1 MKMLCAPTLQMYSLV
16 AFFPVYTYPLF
27 RDFQFTA
34 QKSHQ
39 YTLKK
44 ERKKK
49 NERKKGRKNAKTVT
63 FQFSLK
69 QDLTW
74 VEELYW
80 KKRSLS
86 QSSTSQAT
94 ATSLTAASI
103 ELACFW
109 FTARE
114 YHSQYLLTRLILL
127 TTAQRTQEFCPRNHR
142 LRASESALYLELA
155 FFAVDNRIR

>member
-1 MKMLCAPTLQMYSLV
+1 MKILCVPTTHPTHHSHFSDFIPTLTLGN
-16 AFFPVYTYPLF
+16 
-27 RDFQFTA
+27 FQFTT
-34 QKSHQ
+34 QESHR

-49 NERKKGRKNAKTVT
+49 RKIPTKTVT
-63 FQFSLK
+63 FQPSLK

-74 VEELYW
+74 VEELYL

-142 LRASESALYLELA
+142 LRAFECALYLELE
-155 FFAVDNRIR
+155 FFAADNRTR

>member
-1 MKMLCAPTLQMYSLV
+1 MKMLCVSKIHATHHSHFLEFIPTLTLGN
-16 AFFPVYTYPLF
+16 
-27 RDFQFTA
+27 FQFTT
-34 QKSHQ
+34 QESHR
-39 YTLKK
+39 YALKK
-44 ERKKK
+44 EKEKKIPT
-49 NERKKGRKNAKTVT
+49 KTVT
-63 FQFSLK
+63 FQLSLK

-74 VEELYW
+74 VEELCW

-114 YHSQYLLTRLILL
+114 YHSQYLLTQLILL

-142 LRASESALYLELA
+142 LRAFECALYLELA
-155 FFAVDNRIR
+155 FFAADNRMR